1 MVSSREGN
9 IRTNGKRIDKVKKKE
24 RRRRTR
30 EEE

>member
-9 IRTNGKRIDKVKKKE
+9 IRTNGKRIGKVKKKE